1 VLSFEWKSTTITGVD
16 FLVNILY
23 IECMHEMTKD
33 DIQRLLAEN
42 KELIK
47 SHFYVQEIGFFGS
60 YITGQNTPA
69 SDIDILVDFQKGH
82 KDLFNY
88 MRLKHFLEEL
98 LGREIDLV
106 LRSAVRPQIKANIL
120 AQVRYV

>member
-1 VLSFEWKSTTITGVD
+1 MQEI
-16 FLVNILY
+16 
-23 IECMHEMTKD
+23 TKD
-33 DIQRLLAEN
+33 TIQQILAEN
-42 KELIK
+42 KELFK
-47 SHFYVQEIGFFGS
+47 SRFYVQAIGLFGS

-88 MRLKHFLEEL
+88 IRLKHFLEEM

-106 LRSAVRPQIKANIL
+106 MRNALRPQIKGNIL
-120 AQVRYV
+120 SQVLYV